1 MQKKIKYDNELEKKA
16 KVLSL
21 FSRIKL
27 LRHMYIEYF
36 NIVCRKQNV
45 VGCVR

>member
-16 KVLSL
+16 KVLSI

-27 LRHMYIEYF
+27 LRHMYIQYSS
-36 NIVCRKQNV
+36 IVYGK
-45 VGCVR
+45 